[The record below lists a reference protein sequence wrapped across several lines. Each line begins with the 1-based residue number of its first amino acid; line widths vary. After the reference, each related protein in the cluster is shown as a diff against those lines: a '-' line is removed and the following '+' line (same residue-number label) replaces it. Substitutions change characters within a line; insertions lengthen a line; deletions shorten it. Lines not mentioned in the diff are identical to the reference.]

1 MNTNELSFD
10 ELNKVAGGII
20 KQPTKPTIPPTTGP
34 TLPTFPAGPFDP
46 HPLPYPIRH

>member
-10 ELNKVAGGII
+10 ELNKVAGGLT
-20 KQPTKPTIPPTTGP
+20 KQPPIPPTP
-34 TLPTFPAGPFDP
+34 TPFPAGPFDP